1 MVLKDAAREVYRRLM
16 DSVDPAL
23 IDTAEKTLRGV
34 QGVRGVGQVRMRW
47 IGHALRA
54 EADIVV
60 DPDLTVVRAHTLA
73 VAAEHALI
81 HAVPRLTAAT
91 VHTDHTSD
99 GHGDPH
105 AALAHHPRA

>member
-1 MVLKDAAREVYRRLM
+1 
-16 DSVDPAL
+16 
-23 IDTAEKTLRGV
+23 
-34 QGVRGVGQVRMRW
+34 VGPVRMRW

-60 DPDLTVVRAHTLA
+60 DAQLTVVQAHQLA

-91 VHTDHTSD
+91 VHTDHLAAP
-99 GHGDPH
+99 GLRDPH
-105 AALAHHPRA
+105 EPLAHHGPDG

>member
-1 MVLKDAAREVYRRLM
+1 
-16 DSVDPAL
+16 
-23 IDTAEKTLRGV
+23 
-34 QGVRGVGQVRMRW
+34 MRW

-60 DPDLTVVRAHTLA
+60 DPDLTVVQAHAVA

-91 VHTDHTSD
+91 VHADPQP
-99 GHGDPH
+99 HGDTDFH
-105 AALAHHPRA
+105 QALAAHRQPVDPAQRAPRYAPRTGRE

>member
-1 MVLKDAAREVYRRLM
+1 VDGVL
-16 DSVDPAL
+16 
-23 IDTAEKTLRGV
+23 DT
-34 QGVRGVGQVRMRW
+34 GQVRMRW

-60 DPDLTVVRAHTLA
+60 DPQLTVVQAHSLA

-91 VHTDHTSD
+91 VHIDHRPVE
-99 GHGDPH
+99 GDPH
-105 AALAHHPRA
+105 AALAHHGAVSAR